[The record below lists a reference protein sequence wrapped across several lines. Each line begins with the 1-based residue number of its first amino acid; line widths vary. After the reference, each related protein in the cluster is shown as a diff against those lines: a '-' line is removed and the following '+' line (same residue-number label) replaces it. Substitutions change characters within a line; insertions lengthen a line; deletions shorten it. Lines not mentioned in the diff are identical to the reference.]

1 MFTYTEKSVL
11 LPAVLRKKR
20 SMSLE
25 IRKINTRREI
35 HQFIDFANDLYADC
49 QYYCPPLYFDELNT
63 FDEKKNPALEVCEK
77 QLFMA
82 YRDGKEVGR
91 IAAIINHRAN
101 AHWGYKKVRF
111 GWMDF
116 VDNEE
121 VSRALLD
128 AVRDWGKERGM
139 TAMNGPV
146 GFTDWDHQGLL
157 IEGYDYL
164 APLASLYNYA
174 YYEKHLEDYGLTK
187 EADWIEYRIT
197 PPQVMPEKL
206 GRISEIVKERYHVRV
221 DKVHSAKELQRK
233 YGSTYMDVLD
243 EAYQHLYNFQP
254 MTQRQKDYYKNMY
267 FPILNFDFVT
277 IVVNEK
283 DEIVGAGVGMPDISE
298 AVRKCGGKLL
308 PFGWYHILKALRAKK
323 MDVFDL
329 LLIGVRPDY
338 QNKGINSVI
347 MADWVPY
354 YIKYGIKQTETT
366 AMLETNNKV
375 LSQMDLFETKQH
387 KRRRAYVKEI

>member
-1 MFTYTEKSVL
+1 MFTKKSVL
-11 LPAVLRKKR
+11 LRAVFAKNTR
-20 SMSLE
+20 MSLE
-25 IRKINTRREI
+25 IRKIDTRWGLRR
-35 HQFIDFANDLYADC
+35 FIGFANELYADC
-49 QYYCPPLYFDELNT
+49 RYYCPPLLLDELRT
-63 FDEKKNPALEVCEK
+63 FDDKKNPALEVCEK

-82 YRDGKEVGR
+82 YRDGKAVGR

-101 AHWGYKKVRF
+101 EHWGCRKVRF

-116 VDNEE
+116 VDDEE
-121 VSRALLD
+121 VSHTLLD

-157 IEGYDYL
+157 IEGFDYV

-174 YYEKHLEDYGLTK
+174 YYEKHLEDYGLSK
-187 EADWIEYRIT
+187 EADWIEHRIT

-206 GRISEIVKERYHVRV
+206 GRISEIVKQRYHVRV
-221 DKVHSAKELQRK
+221 DKVRSAKELQQK

-243 EAYQHLYNFQP
+243 EAYQSLYNFQP
-254 MTQRQKDYYKNMY
+254 MTQRQKDYYRDMY

-277 IVVNEK
+277 VVVNEK

-298 AVRKCGGKLL
+298 AVRKCGGRLF

-323 MDVFDL
+323 MEVFDL

-347 MADWVPY
+347 LADWVPY
-354 YIKYGIKQTETT
+354 FIQYGIKHTETT
-366 AMLETNNKV
+366 AMLETNTKV
-375 LSQMDLFETKQH
+375 LGQMELFETKQH